1 MALIHFTR
9 RGAPGRGSFGSRRV
23 RRKGFELPT
32 RVTPFWRVDPDRA
45 LTPTALRGGPTG
57 HVEGVMVSQVHKE
70 SEVRPIK
77 FLLGFLL
84 SPADLA
90 ASSPNPRTIWGVRT
104 NQKPVGLEVAGQT
117 VEWRRNNEVTA
128 GGRSEPV
135 IRGQIDEKLTNQF
148 GETH

>member
-1 MALIHFTR
+1 MH
-9 RGAPGRGSFGSRRV
+9 
-23 RRKGFELPT
+23 RKGFELPT
-32 RVTPFWRVDPDRA
+32 RVTPFSRVDPDRA
-45 LTPTALRGGPTG
+45 LTPTTLRDGPTG
-57 HVEGVMVSQVHKE
+57 HVEAVIVSQVHKE

-77 FLLGFLL
+77 LLLGFLL

-104 NQKPVGLEVAGQT
+104 NQKPLGLEAART
-117 VEWRRNNEVTA
+117 ACERLRNDEVTA

-135 IRGQIDEKLTNQF
+135 IRGQIDEKLTNRF